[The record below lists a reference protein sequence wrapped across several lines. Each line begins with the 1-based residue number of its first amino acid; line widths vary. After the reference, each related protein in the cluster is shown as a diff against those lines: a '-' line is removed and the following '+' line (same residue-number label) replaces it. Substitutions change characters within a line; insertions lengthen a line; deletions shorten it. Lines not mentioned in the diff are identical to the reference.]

1 MRSRLLESRERNK
14 KAGMSD
20 NLCLARPASPHSVTD
35 AALFDTL
42 RKVFGFRAFRPNQ
55 ERIVRAILEKRDVFA
70 VMPTGGG
77 KSLCYQL
84 PAVLLP
90 GTCMVIS
97 PLISLMKDQ
106 VDGARANGIRA
117 AFLNSSLLPE
127 ERDSVLH
134 ELLSNSL
141 DLLYVAPE
149 RFTLDSFRGLLA
161 RVKISMAVIDEAH
174 CISEWGH
181 DFRPDYLSL
190 SDLVTL
196 FPAIPVA
203 AFTATAT
210 NPVQQDILQKLALR
224 TPLVVRASFDRPN
237 LFYDVQFKDH
247 PDAQLVSLIKQNAGK
262 AGIIYRTSRK
272 SVDDTAAMLRK
283 KGFRALPYHAGL
295 SDEHRKR
302 NQEAFI
308 RDEVDVIVATI
319 AFGMGIDKSNIRF
332 VIHADLPKSIENYYQ
347 ETGRAGRDGE
357 TSHCTLLFTQG
368 DISKLRFFIDAMVD
382 EIERKRALEALSK
395 VIAFASLSVCRRR
408 SLLDYFG
415 EHYPHSNCNSCD
427 ICLGTHE
434 LVDCTRDAQMLLS
447 AIVRTDERFGA
458 MHIVDIV
465 LGSNNQKIRDFGHDR
480 LKTYGIGKGRSKKY
494 WRQLLDELLAQKVI
508 DKSEGLYPTLFLLP
522 KAFQI
527 LKQEES
533 ITIVKVVEQVKEKE
547 LYKKLDA
554 PGLPYDKELF
564 ELLRILRKQ
573 IAGEQGIA
581 PYMVFSDRSLHDMA
595 AIFPRTA
602 ESMLTVSGVGEV
614 KLERYGRQFLRLIDR
629 YCSDHPECHC

>member
-1 MRSRLLESRERNK
+1 LRSRLLESRERNK

-20 NLCLARPASPHSVTD
+20 NLCLARPALPHSVTD

-382 EIERKRALEALSK
+382 VIERKRALEALSK
-395 VIAFASLSVCRRR
+395 VIAFASLSVCRLR
-408 SLLDYFG
+408 SLLT
-415 EHYPHSNCNSCD
+415 
-427 ICLGTHE
+427 I
-434 LVDCTRDAQMLLS
+434 
-447 AIVRTDERFGA
+447 
-458 MHIVDIV
+458 
-465 LGSNNQKIRDFGHDR
+465 LGSTTLTAIA
-480 LKTYGIGKGRSKKY
+480 TPATSA
-494 WRQLLDELLAQKVI
+494 LA
-508 DKSEGLYPTLFLLP
+508 P
-522 KAFQI
+522 
-527 LKQEES
+527 
-533 ITIVKVVEQVKEKE
+533 
-547 LYKKLDA
+547 
-554 PGLPYDKELF
+554 
-564 ELLRILRKQ
+564 
-573 IAGEQGIA
+573 
-581 PYMVFSDRSLHDMA
+581 MNW
-595 AIFPRTA
+595 
-602 ESMLTVSGVGEV
+602 
-614 KLERYGRQFLRLIDR
+614 
-629 YCSDHPECHC
+629 